1 MSLFLKG
8 EILTQPCEYEGGDRG
23 NMSTHQGIPKIASKQ
38 PEAGGG
44 RGGMNRFLP
53 QGSQKGLALLTPQSL
68 TSSLRDD
75 FYR

>member
-1 MSLFLKG
+1 MATK
-8 EILTQPCEYEGGDRG
+8 P
-23 NMSTHQGIPKIASKQ
+23 

-53 QGSQKGLALLTPQSL
+53 QGSQKGLTLLTPQSL
-68 TSSLRDD
+68 TSSLQDD